1 MTAPID
7 CLGVLAIRGTDA
19 IPFSHSQLAND
30 VKALPNGHWQ
40 WNTLLQIQG
49 RVLALALLA
58 RVADDEILLV
68 VPRDV
73 RTDVRSTLARYVLR
87 SKVRIEEDEGL
98 RVEGSLATPEPGSA
112 DAVACGGALDIGDGT
127 LGIMLGGRH
136 ARQLVIARAD
146 RATDASVDDAWSAAD
161 IDDGIPWVRA
171 GTAGEF
177 IPQALGLD
185 RLAAY
190 SVSKGC
196 YPGQEIVAR
205 THFLGRNKRALRRFS
220 GPAGKHLHAPG
231 DRLHGTAGGAGD
243 PLAVVID
250 AMRIDGR
257 IDGLA
262 VSRDSESG
270 VAYWLGDGPAVPVD
284 LRAP

>member
-1 MTAPID
+1 MTGPID
-7 CLGVLAIRGTDA
+7 CLGVLAIHGADA
-19 IPFSHSQLAND
+19 VAFSHSQLAND

-58 RVADDEILLV
+58 RVADDEFLLV

-73 RTDVRSTLARYVLR
+73 RSDVRSTLARYVLR
-87 SKVRIEEDEGL
+87 SKVRLEEDDAL
-98 RVEGSLATPEPGSA
+98 RVEGSLAVPEPVGA
-112 DAVACGGALDIGDGT
+112 EAVARGGALDIGGGSLTIT
-127 LGIMLGGRH
+127 LAGRH

-146 RATDASVDDAWSAAD
+146 RAPDASVDDAWRAAD
-161 IDDGIPWVRA
+161 IGDAIPWVRA

-205 THFLGRNKRALRRFS
+205 THFVGRNKRALRRIS
-220 GPAGKHLHAPG
+220 AAAGHHLPAPG
-231 DRLHGTAGGAGD
+231 DRLHGTADGAGD
-243 PLAVVID
+243 PVAVVID

-257 IDGLA
+257 IHGLA
-262 VSRDSESG
+262 VSRDAESAA
-270 VAYWLGDGPAVPVD
+270 AYWLGDGRAVPVD